1 MSGLMLGVAG
11 KGVSVRFT
19 LLRVAMS
26 LLALGALV
34 VMTPAAGAP
43 ALGLVTIAFDPPGE
57 DRKPEPNRDLNKE
70 FVVIG
75 NSSSRTRSIGG
86 WRVHDR
92 GRRFVFLFSRE
103 SRLGPGDRVVLHTG
117 RGKSVVAVR
126 CNGACVATHHLFMG
140 LARYVW
146 DNGGDTAT
154 LRDETGR
161 IIEQCTYRARAKSP
175 ARC

>member
-1 MSGLMLGVAG
+1 MRS
-11 KGVSVRFT
+11 T
-19 LLRVAMS
+19 LLRVAMW
-26 LLALGALV
+26 LLAFGALL

-70 FVVIG
+70 FVVIK
-75 NSSSRTRSIGG
+75 NSSSRARSIGG

-117 RGKSVVAVR
+117 RGKSVVAVS
-126 CNGACVATHHLFMG
+126 CNGACVATHHLYLG
-140 LARYVW
+140 LAEYVW

-154 LRDETGR
+154 LRDHRGR
-161 IIEQCTYRARAKSP
+161 IVEQCRYRARAESP